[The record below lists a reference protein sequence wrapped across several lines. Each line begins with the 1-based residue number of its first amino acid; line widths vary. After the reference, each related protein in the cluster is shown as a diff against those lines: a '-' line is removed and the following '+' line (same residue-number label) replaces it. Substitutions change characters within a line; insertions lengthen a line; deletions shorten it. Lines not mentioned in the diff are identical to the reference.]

1 MTRFLYEVPVV
12 AATAT
17 TGTYLAKVG
26 TCAASRGPG
35 SRLVGDPLHGDEH
48 VWSGGVSG
56 RNTGDSLAGATAPIS
71 QCILTGEFALGGVA

>member
-35 SRLVGDPLHGDEH
+35 SRLVGDPLHGDGM
-48 VWSGGVSG
+48 SGQAGFPAGIRGIHWLG
-56 RNTGDSLAGATAPIS
+56 RPH
-71 QCILTGEFALGGVA
+71 Q